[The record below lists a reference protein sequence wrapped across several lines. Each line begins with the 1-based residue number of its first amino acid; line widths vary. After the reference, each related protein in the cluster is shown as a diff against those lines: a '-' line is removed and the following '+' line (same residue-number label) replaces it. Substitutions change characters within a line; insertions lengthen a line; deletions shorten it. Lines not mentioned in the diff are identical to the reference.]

1 MAHAKRGG
9 ELKAQ
14 SLSQRRCLNPHPAR
28 VAAREFVEKDF
39 FDARDLVQV
48 KYEMLRQVE
57 QERRPVTQAV
67 AAYGHSRQAYY
78 AAKARLAKD
87 GLPGLVPLARG
98 PRGGHKLS
106 GEVLSFVEEQ
116 VAADASLRA
125 RELVRRIENR
135 FRVTVH
141 PASIRRALKRWKKGA
156 LS

>member
-9 ELKAQ
+9 ELKIQ
-14 SLSQRRCLNPHPAR
+14 SLSQRRCLNPHPEKVTAQQ
-28 VAAREFVEKDF
+28 FIEKDF

-57 QERRPVTQAV
+57 QERRPVTQAA

-87 GLPGLVPLARG
+87 GLPGLVPRARG

-106 GEVLSFVEEQ
+106 EEILSFVEEHL
-116 VAADASLRA
+116 AADSSLTA
-125 RELVRRIENR
+125 QQLVQRIENR

-141 PASIRRALKRWKKGA
+141 SASIRRALKRWKKGA
-156 LS
+156 LP